1 MVSIYMY
8 TNSTFLNNKWAA
20 IEVSFVKRFVFESC
34 LVADNRDC
42 FGTLTIFDVSESLIS
57 NCIFMNNRAD
67 LGGAVKNI
75 DSNIRITDSVFKGNQ
90 ATKSGGTIH
99 STGFNGYISLRN
111 VLVSASAASKRVL
124 GTLVYCETY
133 IHTEN
138 VSLIAY
144 NNTET
149 SPIFIY
155 SSRSRLTRLT
165 TIKGITLS
173 CQVGNKVE
181 YLINTKSRIVTYNV
195 LILQALW
202 NRQIQF
208 KTRTRCT

>member
-8 TNSTFLNNKWAA
+8 TNSTFLNN
-20 IEVSFVKRFVFESC
+20 
-34 LVADNRDC
+34 
-42 FGTLTIFDVSESLIS
+42 
-57 NCIFMNNRAD
+57 
-67 LGGAVKNI
+67 
-75 DSNIRITDSVFKGNQ
+75 
-90 ATKSGGTIH
+90 KSGGTIH

-181 YLINTKSRIVTYNV
+181 YLINTKSRIVTYMSLFCKPCGTGKYN
-195 LILQALW
+195 LKHGQDARKRNKRKLY
-202 NRQIQF
+202 RHC
-208 KTRTRCT
+208 CTEHHL